1 MIIRV
6 LLAIILTFTL
16 QVNSY
21 GQNNIQSEIDNLIQQ
36 YLPSSSEVGI
46 AVYNLTQNKPIYTH
60 NSNKLSRPAST
71 LKLITAITALS
82 YQADPFET
90 SLWYNGIISNNILYG
105 DLYILGG
112 LDPEFSETNMDQMIE
127 ELSSLDIQKITGNIY
142 GDISLK
148 DSLYWGEGWGWD
160 DNPNAYQPYISPLM
174 YNKGKVSVT
183 VKPYGAGQKAQVS
196 ITPKSSYYTIE
207 NKTISHSPIAE
218 KLKVSRDW
226 LNNQNIIYV
235 SGNVDRYRLKEI
247 NLYDSSSFFLH
258 SFYEKAINKGIQIEG
273 YYDKKRFIQGPET
286 HCIYNTTTSIADVI
300 KPMLKESDNLNAD
313 DDFEI
318 KLKDKFGNKFEFEF
332 YKS

>member
-105 DLYILGG
+105 DLYIIGG

-127 ELSSLDIQKITGNIY
+127 KLSSLDIQKITGNIY
-142 GDISLK
+142 GDISMK

-196 ITPKSSYYTIE
+196 VTPKSSYYTIE
-207 NKTISHSPIAE
+207 NKTISHSLTAE
-218 KLKVSRDW
+218 KLKISRDW

-258 SFYEKAINKGIQIEG
+258 SFYEKIINKGIHI
-273 YYDKKRFIQGPET
+273 
-286 HCIYNTTTSIADVI
+286 
-300 KPMLKESDNLNAD
+300 
-313 DDFEI
+313 
-318 KLKDKFGNKFEFEF
+318 
-332 YKS
+332 